1 MKRTCLTATSIYDK
15 YYLRLIFIIS
25 PLKKLISTSWNGKCF
40 SCIYI
45 YVCARCIK
53 MGSLV
58 NIESEPLTKPDAWLK
73 KKKKTSVDSFFCT
86 AGIISWRVQL
96 VFVVAHHLGWRHAAC
111 GLFALS
117 DPSCS
122 FNFKENY
129 CTWKKLY
136 PKEANAVIHG
146 IAAYANGAGASHRH
160 TAGKLPDN
168 IGRGRTLHVNST
180 SRSSP
185 ENE

>member
-1 MKRTCLTATSIYDK
+1 ML
-15 YYLRLIFIIS
+15 LMH
-25 PLKKLISTSWNGKCF
+25 
-40 SCIYI
+40 IYI
-45 YVCARCIK
+45 RMRTVHKNGFTGEHWKRATD
-53 MGSLV
+53 
-58 NIESEPLTKPDAWLK
+58 EAWCMVK